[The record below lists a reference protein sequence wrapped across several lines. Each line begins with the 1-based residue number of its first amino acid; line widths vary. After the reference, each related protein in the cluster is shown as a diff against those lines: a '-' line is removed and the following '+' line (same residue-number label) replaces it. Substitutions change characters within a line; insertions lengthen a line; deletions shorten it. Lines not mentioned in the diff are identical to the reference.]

1 MLTKD
6 EDGCSEMF
14 VMKTHLKC
22 EPLLGIS
29 NVCRFE
35 KNIDVTERDRERE
48 RICCGERVGD
58 TYVYIVLNWRG
69 NEKEGEIERG
79 E

>member
-35 KNIDVTERDRERE
+35 KNIDVTERERILLWGEGGGHIRVHCIKLERERE
-48 RICCGERVGD
+48 RR
-58 TYVYIVLNWRG
+58 
-69 NEKEGEIERG
+69 
-79 E
+79 